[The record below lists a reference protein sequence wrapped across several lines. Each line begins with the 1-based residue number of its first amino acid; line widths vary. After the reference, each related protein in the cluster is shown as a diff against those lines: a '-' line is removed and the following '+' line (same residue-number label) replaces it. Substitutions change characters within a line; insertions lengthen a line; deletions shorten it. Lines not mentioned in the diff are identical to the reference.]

1 MKYEDIPDH
10 CYYCGRLG
18 HSYPSCTEYMRASD
32 ESNQP
37 PPLPYENV
45 LRGTTHPNHGPF
57 GLLLNPFLLNS
68 TPTIP
73 HPNVPTL
80 NPTTNNLI
88 SVHHPRGQW
97 GNLSCSVSPQQPSTP
112 GSRSSS
118 SPSSSQLQALL
129 MISTSQNQL
138 DSLTVANIAD
148 LPTTLAFA
156 IVKCQGIRNTLE
168 RLDWA
173 VGNSIWHSHH
183 PSSGLNHL
191 DFFGSDHK
199 AIQIVLDHTHH
210 HHNQKNKNKR
220 FLFKNV
226 WLTEPTWNDVL
237 LDAWSSNVSN
247 DDPSNNLLSK
257 QSGCAKFLS
266 NWKNKAFFGHFPQDI
281 IDDILSLPPPDII
294 QMDSYFWQHTSS
306 GHYSVKTGY
315 HVAKTSINLTQPS
328 SSNTATLKRW
338 WNSIWSLQIPPK
350 ITHFIYRLS
359 QKSIPTAENF
369 YRYEKGVVRNAF
381 VFRNQ
386 CENSKRIQ
394 QEAQEYLDLYQ
405 ESQKQHQNRPQPTT
419 DCNEETWAPP
429 PIGFLKL
436 NVDGAISSQW
446 GKTGIG
452 ALVRDSTGQ
461 VIAARASNRMG
472 QMPPKVAEGWALLE
486 GLRWCSHNHINIHY
500 VERY

>member
-1 MKYEDIPDH
+1 
-10 CYYCGRLG
+10 
-18 HSYPSCTEYMRASD
+18 
-32 ESNQP
+32 
-37 PPLPYENV
+37 
-45 LRGTTHPNHGPF
+45 
-57 GLLLNPFLLNS
+57 
-68 TPTIP
+68 
-73 HPNVPTL
+73 
-80 NPTTNNLI
+80 
-88 SVHHPRGQW
+88 
-97 GNLSCSVSPQQPSTP
+97 
-112 GSRSSS
+112 
-118 SPSSSQLQALL
+118 
-129 MISTSQNQL
+129 
-138 DSLTVANIAD
+138 
-148 LPTTLAFA
+148 
-156 IVKCQGIRNTLE
+156 
-168 RLDWA
+168 
-173 VGNSIWHSHH
+173 
-183 PSSGLNHL
+183 
-191 DFFGSDHK
+191 
-199 AIQIVLDHTHH
+199 
-210 HHNQKNKNKR
+210 
-220 FLFKNV
+220 
-226 WLTEPTWNDVL
+226 
-237 LDAWSSNVSN
+237 
-247 DDPSNNLLSK
+247 
-257 QSGCAKFLS
+257 
-266 NWKNKAFFGHFPQDI
+266 
-281 IDDILSLPPPDII
+281 
-294 QMDSYFWQHTSS
+294 MDSYFWQHTSS

-369 YRYEKGVVRNAF
+369 YTNFPPDSFNLFVCMLWKCWNSRNAF

-405 ESQKQHQNRPQPTT
+405 VSQKQHQNRPQPTT

-486 GLRWCSHNHINIHY
+486 ASDGVHTITLTFTMSRSNENILSSYGAIIDSIRQVLSSLPTISLHHIRRQGNTGAHNLAQMALGLDNTWCWNSQDPY
-500 VERY
+500 LYL